1 MIASALHHGSFWI
14 GMAAAIGILSLPMI
28 FGGRSSGGNP
38 WAGVGNALA
47 PVVWMVLLAIIAV
60 IASLVAALAAA
71 FAREPLQSKRPSWL
85 PVLLAPVTGTVN
97 VLILIAMGTIG

>member
-1 MIASALHHGSFWI
+1 MARILHNGFYWI
-14 GMAAAIGILSLPMI
+14 GIAAAIGILSLPLI

-47 PVVWMVLLAIIAV
+47 PVVWMVLLAIIAI

-71 FAREPLQSKRPSWL
+71 FAREPMQSKRPSWL
-85 PVLLAPVTGTVN
+85 PVVLVPVTGTVN